1 MLRLRFFPAAIL
13 VVFFSGCVEQEPFR
27 PTADDKRKIR
37 ENILAKAPPMKFKVN
52 ADLEGKIIYLGMDVD
67 RDVLKPGEQFKLTH
81 YWQVKKAVPGWRLY
95 VHLNSEGKRDYI
107 NADHRPV
114 GGRYPVTLWKAG
126 EIIRDIHTV
135 TLPGNWKSDKVSVF
149 CGLWKPKNLRMKIK
163 GPQDDESRI
172 IAATIPVVGAKKV
185 VTTPLKRLVALKI
198 TKPVKVDGKLDEE
211 MWAKAAS
218 TGAFVETMKGGKSPV
233 MTEAKVLWDDKNL
246 YIGFY
251 VTDED
256 VWSTLTKR
264 DEKLWTQEAVEI
276 FIDANGDGKD
286 YVELQTNPNGAIFD
300 TYMPSYRKR
309 TDAWNSK
316 MVVAVK
322 VDGTLNKKGDKD
334 KGWTAELAIPW
345 ADTVGTAKVKIQL
358 PPKVGDKFRLNLYR
372 LDVPRGKPQIFS
384 GWSPPLKGDLHA
396 LDRFG
401 ELYFG
406 DELGKLPQ
414 PPKGEPKKEAK
425 AEPVK
430 ERLPANVVRMKPI
443 KPMTLKDRI
452 PVRIHPSQLPP
463 MKKSK

>member
-1 MLRLRFFPAAIL
+1 MLRLRYLTAAVL

-52 ADLEGKIIYLGMDVD
+52 ADLEGKVIYLGLDVD
-67 RDVLKPGEQFKLTH
+67 REVIKPGEQFKLTH

-95 VHLNSEGKRDYI
+95 VHLNSDGKRDYI
-107 NADHRPV
+107 NADHKPV

-126 EIIRDIHTV
+126 EIVRDIHTV

-149 CGLWKPKNLRMKIK
+149 TGLWKPKNLRMKIK

-172 IAATIPVVGAKKV
+172 IAATIPVTGVKKV
-185 VTTPLKRLVALKI
+185 AATPIKRLIALKVA
-198 TKPVKVDGKLDEE
+198 KPVKVDGVLDEE
-211 MWAKAAS
+211 AWTKAAS
-218 TGAFVETMKGGKSPV
+218 TGAFVETMKGGPSPIS
-233 MTEAKVLWDDKNL
+233 TEAKVLWDDKFL
-246 YIGFY
+246 YIGFT
-251 VTDED
+251 VTDVD

-316 MVVAVK
+316 MQVAVK
-322 VDGTLNKKGDKD
+322 VDGTINKKDDKD

-345 ADTVGTAKVKIQL
+345 ADTIGQSKAKIQL
-358 PPKVGDKFRLNLYR
+358 PPKVGDKFRINLYR

-384 GWSPPLKGDLHA
+384 GWSAPLKGDLHV

-406 DELGKLPQ
+406 DEAGKAPM
-414 PPKGEPKKEAK
+414 PKEAPKKAAK
-425 AEPVK
+425 IEPVK
-430 ERLPANVVRMKPI
+430 EKLPPNVVRMKPI

-452 PVRIHPSQLPP
+452 PVRIHPSKLPP
-463 MKKSK
+463 MKKGK